1 MDPPKSH
8 TLDLSAISLLIVCSL
23 LVIVIVNEDM
33 LEDQHHPH
41 L

>member
-8 TLDLSAISLLIVCSL
+8 TLDLLAISLLISCSL
-23 LVIVIVNEDM
+23 LIIMTVNEDM
-33 LEDQHHPH
+33 LEDQHHQH